1 MRTNILQLI
10 GSFNQGGSER
20 QAVQLTKLLHRDDKF
35 GVFLATL
42 NDQGTLRK
50 EIEEINLDV
59 AEFKLSGFY
68 NANMLKQ
75 MRRFKLFIKE
85 NKISLIHT
93 HDFYTNIFGMFAGFY
108 AGVPVRIASKR
119 ETAGMKTANQI
130 LVEHQAFRV
139 SHKITVNA
147 DAVKSYLIKQGVNS
161 NKIETIYNGLDLE
174 RLKPKS
180 NLSRTEICDSLSLP
194 NDKNIKFVTIVANLH
209 HEVKNHRM
217 FLQAAKIVAEEV
229 KNVCF
234 VMAGEGDL
242 IPEMQNFARE
252 LGISENC
259 RFTGRCEKVAELLSI
274 SNICVLSST
283 NEGFSNSILEYM
295 SASKPVVA
303 TNVGGASEAITA
315 NETGYLVESNDFTQ
329 MAKRLI
335 ELLKDDAKAGKMGK
349 LGRIKVET
357 DFSTTAQIQKIN
369 ALYLSRLKR
378 QK

>member
-20 QAVQLTKLLHRDDKF
+20 QAVQLTKLLRQDDKF

-42 NDQGTLRK
+42 NNEGTLRK
-50 EIEEINLDV
+50 EIEEINLEV

-68 NANMLKQ
+68 NANMLAQ
-75 MRRFKLFIKE
+75 MRRFKSFVKE
-85 NKISLIHT
+85 NNIKLIHT
-93 HDFYTNIFGMFAGFY
+93 HDFYTNIFGMFAGIY
-108 AGVPVRIASKR
+108 AGIPVRIASKR

-130 LVEHQAFRV
+130 LVEHQAFRG

-147 DAVKSYLIKQGVNS
+147 DAVKSYLIKQGVKA

-180 NLSRTEICDSLSLP
+180 NQSRAEICAELGLP
-194 NDKNIKFVTIVANLH
+194 EIENTKFVTIVANLH
-209 HEVKNHRM
+209 HAVKNHRM
-217 FLQAAKIVAEEV
+217 FLQAAKLVADEV

-234 VMAGEGDL
+234 VMAGEGNL
-242 IPEMQNFARE
+242 IPEMQDFARE
-252 LGISENC
+252 SGILENC

-274 SNICVLSST
+274 SSVCVLSST

-303 TNVGGASEAITA
+303 TNVGGASEAITEG
-315 NETGYLVESNDFTQ
+315 ETGYLVESNDFMQ

-335 ELLKDDAKAGKMGK
+335 DLLKNDDKAEKMGK
-349 LGRIKVET
+349 LGRIKVEK

-369 ALYLSRLKR
+369 ELYFSQLKL
-378 QK
+378 